1 MKKLAVFF
9 VIIVVVLLVL
19 GMMKDQIIKGVVTVG
34 ISKVTGAP
42 VEIDS
47 FSLGIFT
54 QVVEIKGFRMYHPK
68 GFPEGIL
75 LDIPIARVAYD
86 IPSLLK
92 GKIYLKEVVL
102 DVKEVGIVRNSKGVL
117 NVDTLTAVTQA
128 KAEKPK
134 TAPKKGAPKEEK
146 KEPSKKMAF
155 RIDELKL
162 SIGKLVY
169 SDYRQK
175 GEPIIQVFNVGM
187 KEKTYKNIT
196 SAEQL
201 VVLLLTES
209 MKSST
214 IKGAGI
220 YGVATILGA
229 GFLPVGVAAALIGKD
244 SAAADF
250 RKPFDT
256 VYAMSIEA
264 LQKLGKVT
272 KEDKRRNVI
281 KGKVQGAAIVVKF
294 TQNDKANVGVEVS
307 ARKYMLPKPE
317 IAGGVLHEISQRLK

>member
-19 GMMKDQIIKGVVTVG
+19 GMIKDQLIKGAVTVG

-102 DVKEVGIVRNSKGVL
+102 DVKEVGIVRNLKGVL

-128 KAEKPK
+128 KAKKPK
-134 TAPKKGAPKEEK
+134 AAPKEEK

-162 SIGKLVY
+162 SVGKLVY

-229 GFLPVGVAAALIGKD
+229 GFLPVGVAAALMGKD